1 MLPEPAGRFEYAAT
15 GGAGHGA
22 TVNAVA
28 VIAIQQIRRMRG
40 GAQSQLM
47 LASDNNLYVVKFSNN
62 PQHVRVLANELLATR
77 LAEAVGL
84 AVPPAEV
91 IEVSD
96 WLVKHT
102 EELTIEL
109 RGGAQRCRPGLH
121 FASRWVGGLMPG
133 QTVDYLPQEQLLE
146 VRNLAEFA
154 GILALD
160 KWTCNNNG
168 RQAVFQKGRRDR
180 RYNAIFID
188 QGYCFH
194 AGDWKFVNLHLGGVF
209 AENTVYRG
217 VTGWASFEPW
227 LSRIENLAPE
237 TAWAIAESIP
247 PEWYGG
253 DLSALEMLIDR
264 LLARRG
270 RVRELIV
277 GFGESARRPFPNWG
291 EVGENGGRE
300 RWGEVK
306 WVQDRE
312 GGF

>member
-1 MLPEPAGRFEYAAT
+1 M
-15 GGAGHGA
+15 
-22 TVNAVA
+22 VNAVA
-28 VIAIQQIRRMRG
+28 VVAIQQIRRMRG

-47 LASDNNLYVVKFSNN
+47 LASDDNLYVVKFSNN

-96 WLVKHT
+96 WLIQHT
-102 EELTIEL
+102 DELTIEL
-109 RGGAQRCRPGLH
+109 RGGAQRCQPGLH

-133 QTVDYLPQEQLLE
+133 QTVDYLPQEHLLE

-160 KWTCNNNG
+160 KWTCNVNG
-168 RQAVFQKGRRDR
+168 RQAVFQKARRDR
-180 RYNAIFID
+180 RYNAVFID

-194 AGDWKFVNLHLGGVF
+194 AGEWKFIDAHLGGVF

-217 VTGWASFEPW
+217 VTGWPSFEPW

-247 PEWYGG
+247 PDWYGG
-253 DLSALEMLIDR
+253 DISALEMLIDR
-264 LLARRG
+264 LLARRA

-277 GFGESARRPFPNWG
+277 GFGESARKPFPNWG
-291 EVGENGGRE
+291 KVGEKAGRE

-306 WVQDRE
+306 WVQDSER
-312 GGF
+312 G